1 MFQVIRTTFRVE
13 TNLKLIKK
21 KKKLVSFI
29 SPISREIYICI
40 FFLSSIKKRT
50 NFLFPNYSYTESPHK
65 TSIGSG
71 TTAKGPTP
79 CRPTTENFLLENQH
93 RWRGSPKSRRIILA
107 SRHIARRTIAEK
119 SATRLIRRQ
128 KGIIVHGGN
137 NTVAQVPG
145 SVTSVSAHARMPV
158 VLKIYNPVGAY
169 GATGFKSRRYR
180 EPIQCFPWK

>member
-21 KKKLVSFI
+21 KKKISFVYI
-29 SPISREIYICI
+29 SNIQRNIYIYFFFI
-40 FFLSSIKKRT
+40 FDKKRT

-71 TTAKGPTP
+71 TTVKGPTP